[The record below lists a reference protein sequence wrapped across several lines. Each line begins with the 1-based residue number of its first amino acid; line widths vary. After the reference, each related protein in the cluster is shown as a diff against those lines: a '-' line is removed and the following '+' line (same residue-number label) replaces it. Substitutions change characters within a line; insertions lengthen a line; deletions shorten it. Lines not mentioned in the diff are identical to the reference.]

1 MKNKINP
8 QIIPFWHPAGNFY
21 TKTET
26 DSAISTAVDAVVDS
40 DGAAIKEYRYKG
52 SVADDAAYTLPFEL
66 TAPGGWGMA
75 FCGNNEYALFRV
87 SGVGVVTLI
96 YNTTNVVANAD
107 TDTKFCVGSA
117 ASQDPLQ
124 FKNRLGSPANLF
136 LTMWYV

>member
-1 MKNKINP
+1 MANKVNP
-8 QIIPFWHPAGNFY
+8 STIRPWHPAGNFY
-21 TKTET
+21 TKDEFT
-26 DSAISTAVDAVVDS
+26 SASQSALNITSPA
-40 DGAAIKEYRYKG
+40 GNIKEFRYKG
-52 SVADDAAYTLPFEL
+52 SLADDAAYTLPFEL

-87 SGVGVVTLI
+87 SGAGVVTLI

-124 FKNRLGSPANLF
+124 FKNRLGSSAILF
-136 LTMWYV
+136 ITMWYV